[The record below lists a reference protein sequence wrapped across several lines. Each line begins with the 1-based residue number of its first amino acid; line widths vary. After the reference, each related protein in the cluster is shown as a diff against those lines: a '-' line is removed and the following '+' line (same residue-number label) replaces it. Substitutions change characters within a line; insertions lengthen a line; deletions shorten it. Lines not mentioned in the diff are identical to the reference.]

1 MEADMQVW
9 GRIWVTRNGNN
20 LIGRGRV
27 TLLKKIAETG
37 SISQAAKSMKMS
49 YKAAWDAVDAMGK
62 TLGEPVVLA
71 STGGRGGGGTQLT
84 AKAHQVISAFD
95 SMEMRHQQIL
105 QELTA
110 EFNAA
115 LRL

>member
-1 MEADMQVW
+1 MNTEMQVW
-9 GRIWVTRNGNN
+9 GRVWVTRNGNN

-37 SISQAAKSMKMS
+37 SISQAAKAMKMS

-62 TLGEPVVLA
+62 TLGEPLVA
-71 STGGRGGGGTQLT
+71 TSTGGRGGGGAQLT
-84 AKAHQVISAFD
+84 AKAHQVIAAFD
-95 SMEMRHQQIL
+95 LMELRHQQIL
-105 QELTA
+105 QDLTA

-115 LRL
+115 LI

>member
-1 MEADMQVW
+1 MQVW
-9 GRIWVTRNGNN
+9 GRVWVTRNGNN

-62 TLGEPVVLA
+62 TLGEPLVTTN
-71 STGGRGGGGTQLT
+71 TGGRGGGGAQLT
-84 AKAHQVISAFD
+84 EKAHQVIVAFD
-95 SMEMRHQQIL
+95 AMELRHQQIL
-105 QELTA
+105 QELA
-110 EFNAA
+110 IEFNAA
-115 LRL
+115 LA